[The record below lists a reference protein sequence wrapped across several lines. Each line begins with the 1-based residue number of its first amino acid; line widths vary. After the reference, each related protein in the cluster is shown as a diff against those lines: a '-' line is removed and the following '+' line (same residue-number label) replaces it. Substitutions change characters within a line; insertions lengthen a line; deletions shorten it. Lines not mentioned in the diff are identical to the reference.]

1 MNRLVS
7 ILSIL
12 CLAVSLAGNALAR
25 DRESSEASTRAADLE
40 AEISYRIIG
49 GMPAEINSWP
59 WQVALF
65 LRYADGSFHFQCG
78 GSIIDRNWVLTAA
91 HCMYDENKAA
101 FRGAQDYVVFEGTTR
116 IRTSL
121 DGTQS
126 GHRLSVAQVIGN
138 ESYRG
143 RSDSFRNDI
152 ALLRLATPAN
162 SKPVVLD
169 FPENNA
175 LETPGTAS
183 TVTGWGLIKAFDG
196 AWQDFQTH
204 EKIQSGDPRYFTDRL
219 MEATFP
225 LVDCTKS
232 PWASTID
239 HRQVCAGLEEGGK
252 DSCRGDSGGPLVA
265 QDGAGTY
272 EQVGIVSYGPTN
284 CGTKGTYGVYSKV
297 SAFESWIRAKTGVSF
312 SKPAKPVAPPPVK
325 PPPAPKPPTN
335 PVVDNKA
342 GLSIG
347 FVQGDTL
354 RPGQS
359 VQFKVTTQ
367 APGYLVLFD
376 CTPDGK
382 AIQIYPNRRSL
393 SASKLSRS
401 NRLEARRQLVIPDPN
416 NPYEGFEFKVDPPF
430 GQGVLLAILSSKPL
444 TSVKLT
450 DVPKQMET
458 AETLE
463 YMANIV
469 DELKRDLDISSDAG
483 AQDWSFVAKPYRIV
497 Q

>member
-12 CLAVSLAGNALAR
+12 CLAASLAGNALAQNT
-25 DRESSEASTRAADLE
+25 ENSEASTRAADLE

-49 GMPAEINSWP
+49 GLPAAENAWP

-65 LRYADGSFHFQCG
+65 MRSGDGSFHFHCG

-91 HCMYDENKAA
+91 HCIGSAN
-101 FRGAQDYVVFEGTTR
+101 AQDYVVVEGTTR
-116 IRTSL
+116 LESDLAQNRT
-121 DGTQS
+121 GR
-126 GHRLSVAQVIGN
+126 RLNVAQVIAN
-138 ESYRG
+138 EGY
-143 RSDSFRNDI
+143 DPKITRNDI

-162 SKPVVLD
+162 SKPVLLD
-169 FPENNA
+169 FPENNS
-175 LETPGTAS
+175 LEKPGTMT
-183 TVTGWGLIKAFDG
+183 TVTGWGLIKPFDTK
-196 AWQDFQTH
+196 WEDFETH
-204 EKIQSGDPRYFTDRL
+204 EKVHAGDPRYFTNRL
-219 MEATFP
+219 MEVSIP
-225 LVDCTKS
+225 LVDCQKV
-232 PWASTID
+232 PWKDIID

-265 QDGAGTY
+265 RDSGGAY
-272 EQVGIVSYGPTN
+272 EQIGIVSFGALKCAN
-284 CGTKGTYGVYSKV
+284 KDAYGVYSKV
-297 SAFESWIRAKTGVSF
+297 SAFESWIRAKSGLSF
-312 SKPAKPVAPPPVK
+312 NKPAKPVAPPPVK

-335 PVVDNKA
+335 PAVDNKA

-393 SASKLSRS
+393 AASKLSRS
-401 NRLEARRQLVIPDPN
+401 NRLEPNRQLVIPDPN

-430 GQGVLLAILSSKPL
+430 GPGVLLAILSSKPL
-444 TSVKLT
+444 TSVNLT

-469 DELKRDLDISSDAG
+469 DELKRDLSISSDAS
-483 AQDWSFVAKPYRIV
+483 AQDWSFVTKPYRV
-497 Q
+497 VP